1 MFFQLFWTIKVKL
14 VDEIT
19 QIAYLWL
26 ILHVKH
32 KNKTFIAVLT
42 RFLILCKIQDVGQ
55 DEPIKTWKKHM
66 CREARAEMTVTNAWS
81 WILIGSENEGRYA
94 SWSASLS
101 IDPSNPLFLPWILKP
116 RYNFVANR
124 GKYRYMTWI
133 IYPLCLLISLSAWK
147 WLYCMW

>member
-1 MFFQLFWTIKVKL
+1 MFFQLFSTIKVKL

-55 DEPIKTWKKHM
+55 DEPIKTWKKRM

-101 IDPSNPLFLPWILKP
+101 IDPSNPLFFLE
-116 RYNFVANR
+116 Y
-124 GKYRYMTWI
+124 
-133 IYPLCLLISLSAWK
+133 
-147 WLYCMW
+147 

>member
-1 MFFQLFWTIKVKL
+1 M
-14 VDEIT
+14 DEIT

-55 DEPIKTWKKHM
+55 DEPIKTWKKRM

-94 SWSASLS
+94 SWSGSEVTNKWRLS
-101 IDPSNPLFLPWILKP
+101 IDPSNPIFYLE
-116 RYNFVANR
+116 Y
-124 GKYRYMTWI
+124 
-133 IYPLCLLISLSAWK
+133 
-147 WLYCMW
+147 